1 MDQGQE
7 SESAGGYPRYRRYV
21 LDKFSRL
28 NARIYCSWHRFE
40 TFPQGR
46 LPELS
51 PDCLLPLPPD
61 RNRTRAREEAAANHG
76 PVALS
81 FERSELTK
89 HSRDEINMNAE
100 IRAIF
105 LGLVFAA
112 LSWAAILALLYEP

>member
-1 MDQGQE
+1 MPEFTVPGTA
-7 SESAGGYPRYRRYV
+7 SKPFRKVGFLSFRPTV
-21 LDKFSRL
+21 SSR
-28 NARIYCSWHRFE
+28 CPGSQSDE
-40 TFPQGR
+40 GTGR
-46 LPELS
+46 
-51 PDCLLPLPPD
+51 
-61 RNRTRAREEAAANHG
+61 AAANHG

-89 HSRDEINMNAE
+89 HSRDEIDMNAE

>member
-1 MDQGQE
+1 LDQGQE
-7 SESAGGYPRYRRYV
+7 SESAGSYPRHRRYD
-21 LDKFSRL
+21 LDKFSSL

-40 TFPQGR
+40 TFQQGR

-51 PDCLLPLPPD
+51 PDCLLPLPPGSQSD
-61 RNRTRAREEAAANHG
+61 ESPGRAAANHG

-89 HSRDEINMNAE
+89 RSRNEIDMNAE

-112 LSWAAILALLYEP
+112 LSWAAILAVLYEP

>member
-1 MDQGQE
+1 
-7 SESAGGYPRYRRYV
+7 
-21 LDKFSRL
+21 
-28 NARIYCSWHRFE
+28 
-40 TFPQGR
+40 
-46 LPELS
+46 
-51 PDCLLPLPPD
+51 
-61 RNRTRAREEAAANHG
+61 
-76 PVALS
+76 VALS